1 MTTKH
6 KGRQSPINGLPLSVG
21 FLVAVLSQPALA
33 FDLSSPSVS
42 DGNWDKKFLAKE
54 CGGQNISPALAWKDP
69 PAGTK
74 SFVLTLFDRDALDGF
89 GWWHWQ
95 VLKIPSSVTGL
106 TEGAG
111 TRGSKGLPKGAIQ
124 GKADLGHPGYLGPC
138 PDQGSGLHRYVFT
151 LYALRSAEAETER
164 DASPGM
170 ILADVMRDSLAK
182 ATVTYSYG
190 R

>member
-1 MTTKH
+1 MGQRLSPPPFSGRRLSRSLADYRRMKTRKHRERHSMTY
-6 KGRQSPINGLPLSVG
+6 GRRLLGG
-21 FLVAVLSQPALA
+21 WFLVAVLSQSALA

-54 CGGQNISPALAWKDP
+54 CGGQNRSPALAWTDP

-95 VLKIPSSVTGL
+95 VLKIPRTVTDL
-106 TEGAG
+106 PEGAG

-124 GKADLGHPGYLGPC
+124 GKADLG
-138 PDQGSGLHRYVFT
+138 R
-151 LYALRSAEAETER
+151 R
-164 DASPGM
+164 
-170 ILADVMRDSLAK
+170 
-182 ATVTYSYG
+182 
-190 R
+190 